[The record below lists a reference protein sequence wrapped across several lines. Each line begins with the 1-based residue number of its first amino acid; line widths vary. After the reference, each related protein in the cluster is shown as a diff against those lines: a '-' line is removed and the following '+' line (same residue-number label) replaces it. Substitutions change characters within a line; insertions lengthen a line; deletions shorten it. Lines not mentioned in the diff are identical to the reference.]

1 MIRNTHAPDSHQC
14 KPLPWFFLFRRRLW
28 TIQETAGATIEWQL
42 ERRCR
47 NSRRAGRVRRSHG
60 LSYDRSMLEY
70 KVVKFPTLTVFY
82 DVRHCYEQEDTR
94 SWQWLMEII
103 ILILPPEATT
113 VNNPSDSRRD
123 SGVTAGV
130 TLILPLEGI
139 TVNNTSD
146 IRSNSG
152 VTTGVT
158 V

>member
-1 MIRNTHAPDSHQC
+1 
-14 KPLPWFFLFRRRLW
+14 
-28 TIQETAGATIEWQL
+28 
-42 ERRCR
+42 
-47 NSRRAGRVRRSHG
+47 
-60 LSYDRSMLEY
+60 
-70 KVVKFPTLTVFY
+70 
-82 DVRHCYEQEDTR
+82 
-94 SWQWLMEII
+94 MEII